1 MRTEVQHWRRG
12 ALLLL
17 VLAFPAQSGELSA
30 TVHQGFVDSRQPPTW
45 RPVEAN
51 ETATF
56 QLGQAVFNSAWLPAG
71 AERAERRD
79 GLGPVFNATSC
90 DACHNNGARA
100 TAPTDEGRLPIGF
113 VMQLGLADAATTPL
127 GDVLNPVAIE
137 GYRAEGGVVLNYQ
150 LREVHYPDGSRAEL
164 REPRYQL
171 QGPRVAELSA
181 QTVLKPRM
189 ASPLF
194 GSGLLDAV
202 PPRAFTPLGDS
213 PGRFGWQAGTRSVRD
228 QTAKAFSREMGLH
241 SADYPMDDCGDD
253 ALCAAAPEGGEPEVS
268 EDFLQALTLFQS
280 VLAVPRAEPLDAEA
294 EQQGAELFQRTG
306 CTACH
311 APSLPVEGI
320 RGISAIAAYTDLR
333 RHDLGEELA
342 DRRLDGEIIKSRWRT
357 APLWGIAHLPRA
369 GHLGL
374 LHDGRARSVEEA
386 VLWHAGE
393 ADESRRQFMA
403 LPKSQRDRLL
413 DWTLRR

>member
-1 MRTEVQHWRRG
+1 MNRRNRAG
-12 ALLLL
+12 TAVLLLG
-17 VLAFPAQSGELSA
+17 AFGSPASASAQS
-30 TVHQGFVDSRQPPTW
+30 H
-45 RPVEAN
+45 
-51 ETATF
+51 ATF
-56 QLGQAVFNSAWLPAG
+56 SDPRSPPIYRSLAVAEREAFDLGQAIFNSSWFAAG
-71 AERAERRD
+71 TQRAERRD
-79 GLGPVFNATSC
+79 GLGPVFNAPSC

-113 VMQLGLADAATTPL
+113 VMQLALPDAATTPL

-137 GYRAEGGVVLNYQ
+137 EYRDEGSVLLNYRF
-150 LREVHYPDGSRAEL
+150 REVRYPDGSRAAL

-194 GSGLLDAV
+194 GLGLLDAV
-202 PPRAFTPLGDS
+202 PPSVFSPLGDS
-213 PGRFGWQAGTRSVRD
+213 PARFGWQADTRSVRD

-241 SADYPMDDCGDD
+241 TTDYPMDDCGND
-253 ALCAAAPEGGEPEVS
+253 AHCAAAPEGGGPEVS

-280 VLAVPRAEPLDAEA
+280 VLAVPRAEALDAEA
-294 EQQGAELFQRTG
+294 EQQGAELFQRSG
-306 CTACH
+306 CAACH

-320 RGISAIAAYTDLR
+320 QGISAIAAYTDLR
-333 RHDLGEELA
+333 RHDLGDELA
-342 DRRLDGEIIKSRWRT
+342 DRRLDGAIIKSRWRT
-357 APLWGIAHLPRA
+357 APLWGIAHLPHA

-386 VLWHAGE
+386 VIWHAGE
-393 ADESRRQFMA
+393 AAEARQQFMA
-403 LPKSQRDRLL
+403 LPKLQRDRLL

>member
-1 MRTEVQHWRRG
+1 
-12 ALLLL
+12 
-17 VLAFPAQSGELSA
+17 
-30 TVHQGFVDSRQPPTW
+30 
-45 RPVEAN
+45 
-51 ETATF
+51 
-56 QLGQAVFNSAWLPAG
+56 
-71 AERAERRD
+71 
-79 GLGPVFNATSC
+79 
-90 DACHNNGARA
+90 
-100 TAPTDEGRLPIGF
+100 
-113 VMQLGLADAATTPL
+113 
-127 GDVLNPVAIE
+127 
-137 GYRAEGGVVLNYQ
+137 
-150 LREVHYPDGSRAEL
+150 
-164 REPRYQL
+164 
-171 QGPRVAELSA
+171 
-181 QTVLKPRM
+181 
-189 ASPLF
+189 
-194 GSGLLDAV
+194 
-202 PPRAFTPLGDS
+202 
-213 PGRFGWQAGTRSVRD
+213 
-228 QTAKAFSREMGLH
+228 MGLH

-320 RGISAIAAYTDLR
+320 QGISAIAAYTDLR

-403 LPKSQRDRLL
+403 LPNSWRYRNHNVIGCWTGRCGAEIRVARDVELAVTSRMSTAQMSTDTCFELSGC
-413 DWTLRR
+413 